1 MNQHRTDR
9 ANRDATGV
17 AALNRTVERRR
28 LTVGIVTTAAVGLA
42 AVLPIVPADAAAKSR
57 RSASSTTA
65 RTATATTATSTAT
78 TALPPTTPATAPSAI
93 PVTTATPRSVGPI
106 RIMVP
111 YFELTTVDTRYI
123 LAAAQARAAAQNA
136 AGGIKGRQVEIVP
149 CDMKFDL
156 AASEACARLA
166 VTSKVDAFGP
176 GVSLVAPP
184 PSSGSPVGV
193 ADTATV
199 IPILAAGG
207 IPWLG
212 ALMGA
217 GNQEATNPAAF
228 PIGATVVGN
237 AGEAV
242 AMVNQGCRR
251 IAFLG
256 SPLGRDP
263 FRRGLASKGQEPV
276 FEGLFPQGD
285 PAPAIGALAARNV
298 DCVYLGALESG
309 IRTFVDTADRAGVQL
324 RYGWFNDFVS
334 ERGLAQLG
342 PLLDGSIVSGYTRS
356 SLDLSDPAVR
366 QYRSELD
373 RYYPGRR
380 YDSGGFGAWG
390 GIDLLLQAMQGIEG
404 DVNANSVMKALRS
417 FKGNTA
423 LFGPVDFTRE
433 LANPDYRRMSVA
445 NAFSYRIFNAK
456 PIRIGEPFDVS
467 AVFEKVS

>member
-1 MNQHRTDR
+1 MNQHRTDI

-28 LTVGIVTTAAVGLA
+28 FTIGIVTTAAAGLA
-42 AVLPIVPADAAAKSR
+42 AVLPMVPADAAAKSR
-57 RSASSTTA
+57 RSASSTTT
-65 RTATATTATSTAT
+65 TAAAATTTAQ
-78 TALPPTTPATAPSAI
+78 PTTTAI
-93 PVTTATPRSVGPI
+93 PVTTATPRSAGPI

-111 YFELTTVDTRYI
+111 FFELTTFDTRYI
-123 LAAAQARAAAQNA
+123 LAATQARAATQNA

-149 CDMKFDL
+149 CDTKFDL
-156 AASEACARLA
+156 AGSEACARLA
-166 VTSKVDAFGP
+166 VSSKVDAFGP
-176 GVSLVAPP
+176 GVSFVAPP
-184 PSSGSPVGV
+184 PSALSPAGV

-212 ALMGA
+212 TLLGA

-228 PIGATVVGN
+228 PLGASIVGN
-237 AGEAV
+237 AGEAI

-276 FEGLFPQGD
+276 FEGLFPFGD
-285 PAPAIGALAARNV
+285 PAPAISALAARNV
-298 DCVYLGALESG
+298 DCVYLGALESN

-324 RYGWFNDFVS
+324 RYGWFNDLVS

-342 PLLDGSIVSGYTRS
+342 PLVDGSIVTGYTRS

-390 GIDLLLQAMQGIEG
+390 GIDLLLQAMQGIDG

-445 NAFSYRIFNAK
+445 NAFTYRIFNGK
-456 PIRIGEPFDVS
+456 PIRIGEPIDIS
-467 AVFEKVS
+467 AVFEKAL

>member
-1 MNQHRTDR
+1 MNQHRTDT

-17 AALNRTVERRR
+17 VTLNRTVGRRR
-28 LTVGIVTTAAVGLA
+28 LTIGIVATAAVGLA
-42 AVLPIVPADAAAKSR
+42 AVLPMVPADAAAKSR
-57 RSASSTTA
+57 RSGSSTPVRTA
-65 RTATATTATSTAT
+65 RTAAATSEA
-78 TALPPTTPATAPSAI
+78 PPTTAAI
-93 PVTTATPRSVGPI
+93 PVTTATPRLLGPI

-111 YFELTTVDTRYI
+111 YFELTTIDTRYI
-123 LAAAQARAAAQNA
+123 LAATQARAAAQNA

-149 CDMKFDL
+149 CDTKFDL
-156 AASEACARLA
+156 AGSEACARLA
-166 VTSKVDAFGP
+166 VSSKVDAFGL
-176 GVSLVAPP
+176 GVALVAPP
-184 PSSGSPVGV
+184 PSALSPSGVS
-193 ADTATV
+193 DTATV

-212 ALMGA
+212 TLTGA

-228 PIGATVVGN
+228 PIGASIVGN
-237 AGEAV
+237 AGEAI

-263 FRRGLASKGQEPV
+263 FRRGLSSKGQEPV
-276 FEGLFPQGD
+276 FEGLFPFGD
-285 PAPAIGALAARNV
+285 PAPAISALAARNV
-298 DCVYLGALESG
+298 DCVYLGALESN

-324 RYGWFNDFVS
+324 RYGWFNDLVS

-342 PLLDGSIVSGYTRS
+342 PLVDGSIVTGYTRS

-390 GIDLLLQAMQGIEG
+390 GIDLLLQAMQGIDG

-445 NAFSYRIFNAK
+445 NAFTYRIFNGK
-456 PIRIGEPFDVS
+456 PIRIGEPIDIS
-467 AVFEKVS
+467 AVFEKAL

>member
-1 MNQHRTDR
+1 
-9 ANRDATGV
+9 
-17 AALNRTVERRR
+17 
-28 LTVGIVTTAAVGLA
+28 
-42 AVLPIVPADAAAKSR
+42 
-57 RSASSTTA
+57 
-65 RTATATTATSTAT
+65 
-78 TALPPTTPATAPSAI
+78 
-93 PVTTATPRSVGPI
+93 
-106 RIMVP
+106 MVP
-111 YFELTTVDTRYI
+111 YFEITTIDTRYL

-136 AGGIKGRQVEIVP
+136 EGGIKGRQVEIVP

-166 VTSKVDAFGP
+166 VSSKVDAFGP
-176 GVSLVAPP
+176 GISLVAAPL
-184 PSSGSPVGV
+184 SAASPVGV
-193 ADTATV
+193 YDTPTV

-212 ALMGA
+212 TLSGA
-217 GNQEATNPAAF
+217 GTQEATNPAAF
-228 PIGATVVGN
+228 PIGAGVIST
-237 AGEAV
+237 AGEAI

-256 SPLGRDP
+256 GLFGRDP

-285 PAPAIGALAARNV
+285 PAPAISALAARNV
-298 DCVYLGALESG
+298 DCVYLGALENG

-324 RYGWFNDFVS
+324 RYGWGNDLVS

-342 PLLDGSIVSGYTRS
+342 PLIDGSIVTGYARS

-380 YDSGGFGAWG
+380 YDSGGFAEWG
-390 GIDLLLQAMQGIEG
+390 GIDILLQAMQGIDG

-433 LANPDYRRMSVA
+433 HPNPDYRRMSVA
-445 NAFSYRIFNAK
+445 NAFSYRIFNGK
-456 PIRIGEPFDVS
+456 PIRIGEPIDVS
-467 AVFEKVS
+467 AVFEKAS